1 MQYTLLKFDAFEKG
15 VLTEY
20 KNQVKYVFLLSSDLL
35 VTFLEHRIFFLFKKK
50 KQKPQQLVVAVYVTC
65 VKPEG
70 FYWRT
75 VNHIDVNRTID
86 KVLTE
91 KSVSQNVH
99 LGRRI

>member
-50 KQKPQQLVVAVYVTC
+50 TK
-65 VKPEG
+65 
-70 FYWRT
+70 
-75 VNHIDVNRTID
+75 NHNNS
-86 KVLTE
+86 L
-91 KSVSQNVH
+91 
-99 LGRRI
+99 